1 MIKIIYSEGIVQN
14 LGQVEMDSVQ
24 IMIAFYLHWKI
35 LKEQSQINLELKILI
50 IVYMIIIIM
59 GQLLEIGMI
68 SIFRITFLIIII
80 V

>member
-1 MIKIIYSEGIVQN
+1 MIKIIYLEGILQN
-14 LGQVEMDSVQ
+14 LGQVEMDTVQ

-35 LKEQSQINLELKILI
+35 LKEQDQINLELKILI